1 MPEVADSIL
10 LSVKKLNNVV
20 PEYTA
25 FDNDFIMY
33 INSGLFDL
41 AQVGVVFTE
50 NFHVEDENDEWDD
63 LMDESHIRDSVKTY
77 LALNVRLFFDPPP
90 TSFTQQMM
98 KDQLTEK
105 AWQLKAAQEDLD
117 REEAEA

>member
-1 MPEVADSIL
+1 MTQVNDSIL
-10 LSVKKLNNVV
+10 LSVKKLNSLA
-20 PEYTA
+20 PEYTS

-33 INSGLFDL
+33 INSAFFELHQLGIGPTGGFRI
-41 AQVGVVFTE
+41 
-50 NFHVEDENDEWDD
+50 EDEHDEWDD
-63 LMDESHIRDSVKTY
+63 YMDESHIRDSVKTY
-77 LALNVRLFFDPPP
+77 VALSVRLFFDPPA